1 METSRISFPQSDC
14 PRPSGSRRSEACD
27 RSLIHV
33 PIRIIVGQSTAAPSM
48 ENRGVK
54 TTQVCNRV
62 AIPASEE
69 GEVNDRLRN
78 RTSGWARAPFVYWV
92 WRDSGV
98 CAAVRPSAAS
108 ALCILPAEISSLLPL
123 FPIVRRSSTDSWP
136 PIGEQEPKWSGRE
149 GLKSHA
155 TKVQSISASHVY
167 LTLELNRRDWRKEA
181 MPLNPATCNAFPPLV
196 GMPPPRVSP
205 S

>member
-1 METSRISFPQSDC
+1 MKASERTIAVGGFHESLPSSSCHRTIARSLAQSARVECRINSDQSRRHRCRGGIVESAAAPPPLHRRIILVETSRISFPQSDC

-33 PIRIIVGQSTAAPSM
+33 PIRIIVGHSTAAPSM

-62 AIPASEE
+62 AIPTSEE

-78 RTSGWARAPFVYWV
+78 RTSGWAPFVYWV

-98 CAAVRPSAAS
+98 CAAVRLRRLHSVF
-108 ALCILPAEISSLLPL
+108 CR
-123 FPIVRRSSTDSWP
+123 RRSLPSFHYFRSC
-136 PIGEQEPKWSGRE
+136 GGR
-149 GLKSHA
+149 
-155 TKVQSISASHVY
+155 
-167 LTLELNRRDWRKEA
+167 RR
-181 MPLNPATCNAFPPLV
+181 TC
-196 GMPPPRVSP
+196 GRR
-205 S
+205 

>member
-1 METSRISFPQSDC
+1 MSRFHPPPAIVPSLAPSLNPHELNAGSIQIKAAAAAAEGGIVESAAAPPPLHRRIILVETSRISFPQSDC

-33 PIRIIVGQSTAAPSM
+33 PIRIIVGHSTAAPSM

-62 AIPASEE
+62 AIPTSEE

-98 CAAVRPSAAS
+98 CAAVRLRRLHSVF
-108 ALCILPAEISSLLPL
+108 CR
-123 FPIVRRSSTDSWP
+123 RRSLPSFHYFRSC
-136 PIGEQEPKWSGRE
+136 GGR
-149 GLKSHA
+149 
-155 TKVQSISASHVY
+155 
-167 LTLELNRRDWRKEA
+167 RRTR
-181 MPLNPATCNAFPPLV
+181 
-196 GMPPPRVSP
+196 GRR
-205 S
+205 